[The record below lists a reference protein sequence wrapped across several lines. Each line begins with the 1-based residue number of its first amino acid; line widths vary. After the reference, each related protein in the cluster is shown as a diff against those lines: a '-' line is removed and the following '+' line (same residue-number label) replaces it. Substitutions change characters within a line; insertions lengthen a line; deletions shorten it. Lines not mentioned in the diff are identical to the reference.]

1 MFSNLKKQRQSSYI
15 NLKVKTVNGN
25 VTNDNDVLTETV
37 QFYKNFYSETTIS
50 KEAIERPENVLSKN
64 NMVMCDNFF
73 YEKELSF
80 VIKNFKKDKSPGLDG
95 LTDEFYQ
102 KLLEKLKS
110 LYLNM
115 ITESFKKGIVPSSIR
130 QPVITLIFKLGDWLL
145 MKNYKP
151 ISLTNCDY
159 KILALTLSNR
169 IQKVI
174 SKLVSPDQSQY
185 IKKRLVGFNAHLT
198 IALTAYFAI
207 VCLDFEKAFDLL
219 DWNFMV
225 SSLRQSGFGNNFIQG
240 IKGATVAEW

>member
-1 MFSNLKKQRQSSYI
+1 MFSNLKKERQSSYI

-37 QFYKNFYSETTIS
+37 QFYKNFYFETTIS

-73 YEKELSF
+73 IKRNCLLSLK
-80 VIKNFKKDKSPGLDG
+80 ILKKDKSPGLDG
-95 LTDEFYQ
+95 LTGEFYQ

-110 LYLNM
+110 LYVNM
-115 ITESFKKGIVPSSIR
+115 ITESFKKGIMPNSIR

-145 MKNYKP
+145 MKNYIP

-169 IQKVI
+169 IQK
-174 SKLVSPDQSQY
+174 SY
-185 IKKRLVGFNAHLT
+185 IKTCFTRSKPV
-198 IALTAYFAI
+198 Y
-207 VCLDFEKAFDLL
+207 
-219 DWNFMV
+219 
-225 SSLRQSGFGNNFIQG
+225 
-240 IKGATVAEW
+240 